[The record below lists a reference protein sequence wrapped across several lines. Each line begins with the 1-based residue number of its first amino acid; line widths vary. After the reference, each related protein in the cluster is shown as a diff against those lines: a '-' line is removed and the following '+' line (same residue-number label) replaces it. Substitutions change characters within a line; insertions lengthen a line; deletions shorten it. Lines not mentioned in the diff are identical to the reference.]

1 MSHVTSA
8 VPTQARL
15 RPGSSSAQVSSGLL
29 RVCLLRNMA
38 KLATVIGVE
47 KAFSSCP
54 EEDNEDNQSTFEAIT
69 QYT

>member
-1 MSHVTSA
+1 MD
-8 VPTQARL
+8 
-15 RPGSSSAQVSSGLL
+15 
-29 RVCLLRNMA
+29 

-54 EEDNEDNQSTFEAIT
+54 EGNNQDNQSTFQAIT